1 MTRRFRRPTLLRL
14 EDRCIP
20 ANLTLSTA
28 FLCDKTASYAAMP
41 NPIIGQ
47 MIAVRATWTGSG
59 LTASD
64 QYIVRYS
71 VDGVQLDSSTFTGTN
86 SGDWVRWGWF
96 ASPGAHTVTVTVDG
110 ANTVSETNESD
121 NSKTINFTPQAPTDL
136 PQKFLTP
143 IGLTANR
150 DWAISNYADVNPL
163 TGAEADYNGGN
174 YEYDGHDAID
184 AGPWGFE
191 WQDRGFPVLAAADGT
206 VTQVFDGSFDRE
218 TSFNSNQGNYVLLTH
233 GNGWQTLYYH
243 FAADTITVKVGNA
256 VKQGQVIGL
265 MGSSGSSTGTHLHYT
280 ALYRGCEVE
289 VGYSPSHYWLSPLPY
304 GGDVPAATMD
314 SGVTNYVPTA
324 DIGERVSPYVDF
336 GTTQSGSVYAW
347 VKVYGS
353 TTTDTLTWRWIR
365 PNGTVYTNDDL
376 LPSADYKYSWWYWN
390 RSISNFASAPGTW
403 QVAMLVNGIEQRRS
417 SFNIVAGP
425 GSASVR
431 VTTVANGLLPDGRT
445 TPIDLGS
452 VAAGGTGPTQLF
464 TIRNHGVVALTPSN
478 LVLPPGF
485 TLSGGFPASISAGG
499 SASFTVQVDSSKVG
513 AQFGQL
519 QFSTNDPD
527 TPLYRFNLKATVT
540 GSTTAGAPILTLP
553 RPAAAYSNGS
563 APRIVNASA
572 TITDSDTT
580 NFAGGSLIV
589 ELAGRGL
596 ATDQLAVRNQGT
608 AAGKIGVEGANITF
622 SGVIIGTM
630 SGGNGTTPLAI
641 ALSGNVTTVVIQ
653 SLLRNITYANS
664 VATPSVGRRYVRFT
678 LLDETAKESNRAT
691 MQVAFTNQQGPV
703 WVTGVQVNDGSA
715 QRSRVTSLTVQ
726 FSRAIPVPGANAFSL
741 TGPGSPGVNVVWN
754 PAMTQAT
761 LTFTGPSLEAN
772 SLADGTYTLN
782 ITGSQLQD
790 SSGNALD
797 SDLDGMPAG
806 AYAGYGFHRFFGDAD
821 GDRNIS
827 ASDFIQFRLAFGG
840 TSFAFDIDGDGGVS
854 ASDFIQFRLR
864 FGGSI

>member
-1 MTRRFRRPTLLRL
+1 MTPRFRRLFLDRL

-28 FLCDKTASYAAMP
+28 YLCDKTASYAPMP
-41 NPIIGQ
+41 NPVIGQ
-47 MIAVRATWTGSG
+47 MIAIRAVWSGSG
-59 LTASD
+59 LTGAD
-64 QYIVRYS
+64 QYVVRYS
-71 VDGVQLDSSTFTGTN
+71 IDGVELDSSTFTGTN
-86 SGDWVRWGWF
+86 SGDWIRWDWY

-110 ANTVSETNESD
+110 ANSVSETNETD
-121 NSKTINFTPQAPTDL
+121 NSKTFNFTPQSPTDL
-136 PQKFLTP
+136 PQKFLMP

-150 DWAISNYADVNPL
+150 DWAITNYADVNPEP
-163 TGAEADYNGGN
+163 GVGEDYNGGD
-174 YEYDGHDAID
+174 YHYDGHDAID

-191 WQDRGFPVLAAADGT
+191 WQDRGIPILAAADGT

-243 FAADTITVKVGNA
+243 FAADTITVKAGNT

-265 MGSSGSSTGTHLHYT
+265 MGSSGNSTGTHLHYN
-280 ALYRGCEVE
+280 AVYRGCQIEA
-289 VGYSPSHYWLSPLPY
+289 GYSPSDYWISPLPY
-304 GGDVPAATMD
+304 GGDVPAATLD
-314 SGVTNYVPTA
+314 SGVTNHNPTA
-324 DIGERVSPYVDF
+324 DLGERISPYVDF
-336 GTTQSGSVYAW
+336 GTTQSGLVYAW
-347 VKVYGS
+347 VKVYGM

-365 PNGTVYTNDDL
+365 PNGTVFANDDY
-376 LPSADYKYSWWYWN
+376 LPGGDYKYSWWYWT
-390 RSISNFASAPGTW
+390 RSVSNFTSAPGTW
-403 QVAMLVNGIEQRRS
+403 QVAMLVNGTEQRRS

-445 TPIDLGS
+445 TPIDFGS
-452 VAAGGTGPTQLF
+452 VAAGGVGPTQVF
-464 TIRNHGVVALTPSN
+464 TIRNHGVVALTPTN

-485 TLSGGFPASISAGG
+485 TLSSGFPVSISAGG
-499 SASFTVQVDSSKVG
+499 SSSFTVQVDTSKVG

-519 QFSTNDPD
+519 QFTTNDPD

-540 GSTTAGAPILTLP
+540 GSATVGAPILTLP

-563 APRIVNASA
+563 APRIVSPLA
-572 TITDSDTT
+572 TVSDSDTT
-580 NFAGGSLIV
+580 YFVGGSLIV
-589 ELAGRGL
+589 EIAGR
-596 ATDQLAVRNQGT
+596 AVSTDQLSVRNQGT
-608 AAGKIGVEGANITF
+608 GIGQIGVVGANITY
-622 SGVIIGTM
+622 SGAIIGTM

-641 ALSGNVTTVVIQ
+641 ALNGNVTTIIVQ
-653 SLLRNITYANS
+653 SLMRNVTFAS
-664 VATPSVGRRYVRFT
+664 SLAAPSIGRRYLRFT
-678 LLDETAKESNRAT
+678 VLDETAKESNRAT

-703 WVTGVQVNDGSA
+703 WVTGIQVNDGSA

-726 FSRAIPVPGANAFSL
+726 FSRAIPVPGANAFSVFG
-741 TGPGSPGVNVVWN
+741 TGLPGVNVVWN

-761 LTFTGPSLEAN
+761 LTFTGPSLEAS

-782 ITGSQLQD
+782 INGSQLQD
-790 SSGNALD
+790 SDGNTLD
-797 SDLDGMPAG
+797 GDLDGMAAG

-821 GDRNIS
+821 GDRSIS
-827 ASDFIQFRLAFGG
+827 AADFIQFRLAFGG

-864 FGGSI
+864 FGGSL